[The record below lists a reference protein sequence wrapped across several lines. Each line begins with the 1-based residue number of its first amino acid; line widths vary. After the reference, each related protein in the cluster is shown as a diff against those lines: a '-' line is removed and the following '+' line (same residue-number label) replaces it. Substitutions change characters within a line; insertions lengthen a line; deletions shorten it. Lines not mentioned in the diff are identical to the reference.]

1 MAYDGGQG
9 PGDRAHGSPGD
20 ALTLLALLFRK
31 SKAPILV
38 AVLLGLLAGAC
49 GAGLV
54 WAINRA
60 LASQTPAQ
68 AFSLLPAFAALA
80 VASLVTRLLSQ
91 LQLNILQQQVVED
104 LRLEMCE
111 RILRAPLRKLEEAG
125 SHRILASL
133 TDDIFVISTA
143 ISTAPY
149 ALINLATV
157 AGSLVYLAYLSV
169 PVLLMM
175 LGVLVVVG
183 ASVVLPIRFAFRQ
196 LYARREQHDRLFSGF
211 RSLVDGTKELQLH
224 HARRNDFLDKEL
236 RPAAQ
241 AVTRSQTRSN
251 NIFLLS
257 ANWGSFMLVAVI
269 GAVLFGIPRF
279 FAVEMST
286 LVGYVLVALYVQ
298 QPLDGLATQLPML
311 ARSQV
316 ALKKLETLGLSL
328 EDPNEVPP
336 RTVEAPTT
344 FERLELA
351 GITHSYYREHEDGH
365 FTLGPL
371 DLTLRRGELVFLV
384 GGNGSGKTTLAKL
397 LTGLYAP
404 EAGELRVD
412 GVPVTPQTRAAYRQL
427 FTAVFYDFHLFERLL
442 GLARPELVERAREYL
457 VRLHLDRKVRL
468 EGDRLST
475 TSLSQGQRK
484 RLALLTAYLED
495 RPIYVFDE
503 WAADQDPLFRELF
516 YRELLPELRG
526 RGKLVFVI
534 SHDDRYFHLADRV
547 VKLEAGRLV
556 PTELQPSVNT
566 AVSA

>member
-1 MAYDGGQG
+1 M
-9 PGDRAHGSPGD
+9 
-20 ALTLLALLFRK
+20 TLLALLFRR
-31 SKAPILV
+31 SKGPILL
-38 AVLLGLLAGAC
+38 AVVLGVLAGAA

-60 LASQTPAQ
+60 LTSQTPAQ
-68 AFSLLPAFAALA
+68 AWSLLPAFAALA
-80 VASLVTRLLSQ
+80 VASLMTRLLSQ
-91 LQLNILQQQVVED
+91 MQLNVLQQQVVED
-104 LRLEMCE
+104 LRLDLCE

-125 SHRILASL
+125 SHRVLAAL
-133 TDDIFVISTA
+133 TDDIFVISSA

-157 AGSLVYLAYLSV
+157 AGGFVYLAYLSGT
-169 PVLLMM
+169 VLMLM
-175 LGVLVVVG
+175 LGVIAVAG
-183 ASVVLPIRFAFRQ
+183 ASVVLPIRFAYRQ
-196 LYARREQHDRLFSGF
+196 LHDRREQHDRLFSGF

-224 HARRNDFLDKEL
+224 QDRREDFFEREL
-236 RPAAQ
+236 KASAQ

-251 NIFLLS
+251 NIFLVT
-257 ANWGSFMLVAVI
+257 ANWGGFMLVAVI
-269 GAVLFGIPRF
+269 GAILFGIPRF
-279 FAVEMST
+279 LDVEMST
-286 LVGYVLVALYVQ
+286 LVGYTLVVLYVQ
-298 QPLDGLATQLPML
+298 SPLDSLATQLPLL

-316 ALKKLETLGLSL
+316 AIKKLEKLGLSL
-328 EDPNEVPP
+328 EDPTKSPP
-336 RTVEAPTT
+336 RKVEAPTT

-404 EAGELRVD
+404 EAGEIRVD
-412 GVPVTPQTRAAYRQL
+412 GVPVTSESRAAYRQL

-442 GLARPELVERAREYL
+442 GLSRPELMERAREYL
-457 VRLHLDRKVRL
+457 ARLHLDRKVRL
-468 EGDRLST
+468 EEDRLST

-503 WAADQDPLFRELF
+503 WAADQDPVFRELF

-547 VKLEAGRLV
+547 IKLEAGRLV
-556 PTELQPSVNT
+556 PDVTQTSVNT
-566 AVSA
+566 AISA